1 MNEEL
6 KRLQAQEE
14 WGKWNTAPLANKI
27 YGQHPGHVLNKF
39 WDYAILTAGY
49 SLVGLNLY
57 LIMKWIIL

>member
-6 KRLQAQEE
+6 KRLRAQEE

-27 YGQHPGHVLNKF
+27 YGKRHWL

-49 SLVGLNLY
+49 SLVGLNIY
-57 LIMKWIIL
+57 LIVKWTIL